1 MIRALALLGILAG
14 TAHADGEVTT
24 TGEAVT
30 GTIDE
35 QQTEFGK
42 LHITAALLGY
52 QLSAPSGGPVSTLSA
67 VFELQS
73 RIFVRG
79 SATLPLLGVVKG
91 DAAPYRLEGG
101 IHLWFKNKLELEN
114 EEIVISQDSKSKQF
128 VNHPIMNRN
137 RLGLNGGLMYAHG
150 GEKYDAG
157 NSSMTS
163 TSDALMAVVGYGG
176 TNSAGFSAT
185 LDGYGK
191 RSNYRWMAFS
201 LEALIDLKRTYD
213 GTAPAEKGSRFGGR
227 LWAETLWFPTLGMSA
242 RLELGKYP
250 AHAGWMLVA
259 AIGGS
264 LHI

>member
-1 MIRALALLGILAG
+1 MIRALALLSILTGI
-14 TAHADGEVTT
+14 AHANGTVT
-24 TGEAVT
+24 TGETVK

-52 QLSAPSGGPVSTLSA
+52 QLSAPSGGPVSTLSG

-73 RIFVRG
+73 RIFVRA
-79 SATLPLLGVVKG
+79 SATLPLFGVVKG

-114 EEIVISQDSKSKQF
+114 EEIVISQTSEKKEW

-150 GEKYDAG
+150 GEKYEAG
-157 NSSMTS
+157 GTSSMTS
-163 TSDALMAVVGYGG
+163 TSNALMAVVGYGG

-191 RSNYRWMAFS
+191 RTNYRWMAFS

-213 GTAPAEKGSRFGGR
+213 GTAPTDKGSRFGGR
-227 LWAETLWFPTLGMSA
+227 LWAETLWFPKVGMSA
-242 RLELGKYP
+242 RLEVGKYP

-264 LHI
+264 LHM